1 MIELRLTNIR
11 ECRALTPMGWGLLI
25 VVISIISITL
35 ILRVYPY
42 LAPTHPVG
50 GEILVVEGWLPD
62 YTLEKVKG
70 RFQQGKYELLITTG
84 GNLMVGHHLSK
95 YKTWSEVAA
104 ATLREQGFPLEKII
118 LAPTNN
124 TPRKDRTY
132 STALAVKKR
141 ISEMGLDPS
150 SMDLIS
156 LGAHS
161 RRTWLMFK
169 KVFPSTN
176 VGIITLK
183 PKDYDINRWWQS
195 SAGVRDIISEA
206 LAYFYARFI
215 FRPPISK

>member
-1 MIELRLTNIR
+1 MIGLRLTNTR
-11 ECRALTPMGWGLLI
+11 ECQVLTPIGWGFLT
-25 VVISIISITL
+25 VVIGMISIIF
-35 ILRVYPY
+35 ILGVYPF
-42 LAPTHPVG
+42 LAPMHPVE

-62 YTLEKVKG
+62 YSLKKIKE

-84 GNLMVGHHLSK
+84 GNLTVGHHLSK
-95 YKTWSEVAA
+95 YKTWSELAA
-104 ATLREQGFPLEKII
+104 ATLGEQGFPLEKII
-118 LAPTNN
+118 LAPADN

-141 ISEMGLDPS
+141 LSAKGLNPS
-150 SMDLIS
+150 SMDLVS

-183 PKDYDINRWWQS
+183 PKDYNINQWWKS
-195 SAGVRDIISEA
+195 SAGVRDIISET

-215 FRPPISK
+215 FSPPTP